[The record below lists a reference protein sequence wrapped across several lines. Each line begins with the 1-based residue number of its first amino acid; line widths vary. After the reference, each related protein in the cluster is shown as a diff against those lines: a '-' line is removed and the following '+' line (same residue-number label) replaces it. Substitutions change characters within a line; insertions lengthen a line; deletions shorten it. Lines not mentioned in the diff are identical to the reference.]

1 MPSQKQTKK
10 KNVKARQIVASSRD
24 TSWHERFLELL
35 GSTCNVTLSA
45 KGAGVDRKTVYNHYK
60 NDPEFAAAWDDAKE
74 AAVEILEAEAWQ
86 RAKKQSDVLMIFL
99 LKANR
104 PEKYRETIRNEMTG
118 ANGGAIEVSIFEKS
132 VLKSYGESD
141 EQSSEAG

>member
-1 MPSQKQTKK
+1 MARATKTTKK
-10 KNVKARQIVASSRD
+10 RQRAVKPSGSSSD
-24 TSWHERFLELL
+24 TSWHARFLELL

-45 KGAGVDRKTVYNHYK
+45 RGAGVDRTTVYNHYK
-60 NDPEFAAAWDDAKE
+60 NDPAFAAAWDDAKE
-74 AAVEILEAEAWQ
+74 SAIEELESEAWQ

-141 EQSSEAG
+141 EQPTEAG